1 MNSAPLPLVSVV
13 TPVYNNAEHLTECVE
28 SILAQTYANWDYT
41 IVDNCSTDESL
52 AIAKNY
58 AARDKR
64 IRVVSNDRFLRIVA
78 NHNHTVRHISP
89 ESKYCKFVFADDWLY
104 PTCIEEMVRR
114 AEQHPSVGLVG
125 AFTTD
130 GCAVLWHGPP
140 YPSHRVPGRE
150 VCRSWLLGGEYVF
163 APMTS
168 LLVRSDLVRKR
179 VNFFNEH
186 NLHADTESCFDVLQ
200 ESDYSFIHQV
210 LSFSRPRIDST
221 GSFAVDFNSI
231 PLGAFVVFLKYGPI
245 FLEET
250 EYRQRLKK
258 VRREYHHELACNVLR
273 IRPKEFWKYHENT
286 LAAFGARIDR
296 RLLTVLV
303 IAHLADCL
311 SHPLDAVRKAWRW
324 WSQALSTVSSG
335 KRSVQTRRLP

>member
-1 MNSAPLPLVSVV
+1 
-13 TPVYNNAEHLTECVE
+13 
-28 SILAQTYANWDYT
+28 
-41 IVDNCSTDESL
+41 
-52 AIAKNY
+52 
-58 AARDKR
+58 
-64 IRVVSNDRFLRIVA
+64 
-78 NHNHTVRHISP
+78 
-89 ESKYCKFVFADDWLY
+89 
-104 PTCIEEMVRR
+104 
-114 AEQHPSVGLVG
+114 
-125 AFTTD
+125 
-130 GCAVLWHGPP
+130 
-140 YPSHRVPGRE
+140 
-150 VCRSWLLGGEYVF
+150 
-163 APMTS
+163 
-168 LLVRSDLVRKR
+168 
-179 VNFFNEH
+179 
-186 NLHADTESCFDVLQ
+186 
-200 ESDYSFIHQV
+200 
-210 LSFSRPRIDST
+210 
-221 GSFAVDFNSI
+221 VDFNSI